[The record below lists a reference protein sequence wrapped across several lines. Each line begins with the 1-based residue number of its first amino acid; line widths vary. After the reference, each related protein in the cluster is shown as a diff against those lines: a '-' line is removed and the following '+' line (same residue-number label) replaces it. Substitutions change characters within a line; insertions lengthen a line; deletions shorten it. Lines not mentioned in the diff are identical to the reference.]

1 MITMTNN
8 KKMKM
13 ILMIRAVMTKMDNW
27 PVGDDAIAAALPVGH
42 RGVAEQLVLTGIQR
56 HQ

>member
-1 MITMTNN
+1 MTNN